1 MKCCFKNCSKEAT
14 QQFRNVNA
22 CEFNCCDD
30 HSKFWQTP
38 TIEIIPA
45 TVSVAS
51 DTAEEVTK
59 W

>member
-30 HSKFWQTP
+30 HSNLFKSPKVLVTSSVNKSQA
-38 TIEIIPA
+38 IELSNA
-45 TVSVAS
+45 RG
-51 DTAEEVTK
+51 
-59 W
+59 